1 MRALGEALKCHV
13 HAIKYGFVNAIF
25 ITNNLIGLYSDHG
38 SIEAAHKLFNEM
50 SERNVYS
57 WNTIMNAYIKSRNLS
72 QARTLFD
79 SCPCRDTVTYNSM
92 ISGYARSGRHEN
104 EAIELLIQMQ
114 CDDDAGRIDEFTL
127 TTMLNMIA
135 KLRIFDY
142 GRQLHSFMV
151 KSGNDL
157 SSFALSS
164 LIDMYSKC
172 GNFLDCCW
180 IFRDGSLMDL
190 VVKNTMLAACFREG
204 ELEMAQNIFMI
215 KPELNDNVSWNTMIS
230 GYLQNGHEM
239 EAIESFKCMAEVG
252 FQWNEHTFASL
263 LVSSTLKSLAIGKEV
278 HSLVLKE
285 GMLSNPFISSGIVDI
300 YCKCGNMRYA
310 EIVHE
315 SFGMGNLFSTTSMI
329 VGYSAEDDM
338 IKARRLFDLSEEK
351 NYVMWTAIITGYTKL
366 QKCEDAFVLFRKFTA
381 EEKTVPDLLILISLL
396 GASAILASM
405 VLGKQIHAYTIRT
418 GVKMDEKASCALVD
432 MYSKC
437 GSIIY
442 AQRVFERISRRDSVI
457 YNVMIAGCA
466 HHGYEN
472 EATNLF
478 EEMME
483 RGLQPDAVTFIALLS
498 ACRHRGLAGLRLL
511 LCPLG
516 SNIVVRTACCSV
528 GIVLPVYSTF
538 KAIEAKDQDE
548 QQKWLLYW
556 AAYGSFSVVELF
568 TDKFLYW
575 FPLYYHMKF
584 AFLVWL
590 QLPSVDGARKLYMNH
605 LRPFLL
611 RHQPR
616 LDQLVGF
623 LYGEM
628 AKFISNHEA
637 EIQFAKTLLFKIL
650 LSANDVVKEIIHPG
664 QRRVNYAAIEAPPET
679 GDTSESE
686 DEE

>member
-57 WNTIMNAYIKSRNLS
+57 WNTIINGYIKSRNLS
-72 QARTLFD
+72 RARTLFD

-114 CDDDAGRIDEFTL
+114 CEEDAARIDEFTL

-135 KLRIFDY
+135 KLRVFDY

-300 YCKCGNMRYA
+300 YCKCGNTRYA

-329 VGYSAEDDM
+329 VGYSAEGDM

-405 VLGKQIHAYTIRT
+405 VPGKQIHAYTIRT

-442 AQRVFERISRRDSVI
+442 AQRVFERISPRDSVI

-498 ACRHRGLAGLRLL
+498 ACRHRGLVEDGEKYFSLMTRDYGIPPEIDHYSCMIDLYVR
-511 LCPLG
+511 
-516 SNIVVRTACCSV
+516 SNQLKKALTFVGKVDVKPDSV
-528 GIVLPVYSTF
+528 MWSTF
-538 KAIEAKDQDE
+538 LNACQGNGNHELAQMAESKLLEIEGDNGARYVQLASVYASGGKWDEMGRVMNKMRGNEVKKLTGCSWLHVGSGVRIFTSGDRSHSDAKAIYYTLGNLTREIYDTDASTKKTQTFDD
-548 QQKWLLYW
+548 LY
-556 AAYGSFSVVELF
+556 
-568 TDKFLYW
+568 
-575 FPLYYHMKF
+575 
-584 AFLVWL
+584 
-590 QLPSVDGARKLYMNH
+590 
-605 LRPFLL
+605 
-611 RHQPR
+611 
-616 LDQLVGF
+616 LDMCL
-623 LYGEM
+623 
-628 AKFISNHEA
+628 
-637 EIQFAKTLLFKIL
+637 
-650 LSANDVVKEIIHPG
+650 
-664 QRRVNYAAIEAPPET
+664 
-679 GDTSESE
+679 
-686 DEE
+686 